1 MRNIET
7 IKTNNKM
14 DATKHEIRTIEC
26 KLSVREAAPDAEGE
40 SRTITGTAIVFNAE
54 SEVLDDWG
62 YKFREVI
69 KPEAVTMEFL
79 NSQDVKMNML
89 HDRSLTLARC
99 NKGVGSMR
107 MTVDAQGVN
116 FEFEAPKCDI
126 GDRCLE
132 MVRRGDYSGCS
143 FEFYPEEYDVEER
156 EGGKDVKII
165 HKKFR
170 ALTALTIGM
179 DPAYKQTNVNAR
191 ELLEQTPGYKAEQER
206 LAQENAQREA
216 DEAAVKAAQEAENMK
231 QREMDEQ
238 RRRSCRR
245 HMTNNN
251 FNY

>member
-1 MRNIET
+1 
-7 IKTNNKM
+7 M
-14 DATKHEIRTIEC
+14 DAKKIEIRTLDC
-26 KLSVREAAPDAEGE
+26 KLSVREAAPDAQSE

-62 YKFREVI
+62 YLFREVI
-69 KPEAVTMEFL
+69 KPEACTMEFL
-79 NSQDVKMNML
+79 NSQDIKMNML
-89 HDRSLTLARC
+89 HDRELTLARC

-107 MTVDAQGVN
+107 LSVDDKGVN

-143 FEFYPEEYDVEER
+143 FEFWPEDYDVEER

-179 DPAYKQTNVNAR
+179 DPAYKQTSVNAR
-191 ELLEQTPGYKAEQER
+191 ELYDETPAGKKDKAVAE
-206 LAQENAQREA
+206 AQ
-216 DEAAVKAAQEAENMK
+216 K
-231 QREMDEQ
+231 QREEQEKQEAIEREMKRRVEHLRRLAKFDE
-238 RRRSCRR
+238 
-245 HMTNNN
+245 NN
-251 FNY
+251 Y